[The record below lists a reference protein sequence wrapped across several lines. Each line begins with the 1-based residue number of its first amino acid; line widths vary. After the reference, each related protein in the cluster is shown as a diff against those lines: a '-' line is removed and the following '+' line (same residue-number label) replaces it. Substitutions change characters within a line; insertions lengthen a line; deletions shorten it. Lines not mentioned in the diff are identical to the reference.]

1 MNHDSNIESENQT
14 MDEELK
20 TADAVLRLAE
30 GTARLI
36 AAMRAGPGF
45 DDDIKPVRQHASPL
59 SDKDPAIRLAFACMQ
74 AVADRADKLD
84 PVCCDADMETSR
96 CLKAAYA
103 VANAYCRGVRVI
115 THEVL
120 AADIV
125 ISVVRE
131 YLTSRPARK
140 WMKYDERSY
149 WRNTSALLS
158 LSGWPTQHL
167 ADKLGL
173 DPSHLCRSLEND
185 FLEIERRFGDLC
197 RGNKALRRKSQLP
210 KIASPICYNGPC
222 QSEASAAPAFAVLD
236 RDFDDLSEIFH
247 QVLFD

>member
-1 MNHDSNIESENQT
+1 

-20 TADAVLRLAE
+20 AADAVLRLAE

-36 AAMRAGPGF
+36 ATMKAGPGF
-45 DDDIKPVRQHASPL
+45 DDDIKRVRQHASPL
-59 SDKDPAIRLAFACMQ
+59 SDRDPAIRLAFACMQ

-84 PVCCDADMETSR
+84 PVCCDADIETSR

-158 LSGWPTQHL
+158 LGGWPTPEL
-167 ADKLGL
+167 ASKLDL
-173 DPSHLCRSLEND
+173 DSSHLCRSLEND
-185 FLEIERRFGDLC
+185 FLGIERRFGHLC
-197 RGNKALRRKSQLP
+197 KGNKALRRKFQLP
-210 KIASPICYNGPC
+210 EIATPVCYNSSLE
-222 QSEASAAPAFAVLD
+222 SEASAAPAFAVIDSDFD
-236 RDFDDLSEIFH
+236 RHFDDLAETLANA
-247 QVLFD
+247 LFVSKP